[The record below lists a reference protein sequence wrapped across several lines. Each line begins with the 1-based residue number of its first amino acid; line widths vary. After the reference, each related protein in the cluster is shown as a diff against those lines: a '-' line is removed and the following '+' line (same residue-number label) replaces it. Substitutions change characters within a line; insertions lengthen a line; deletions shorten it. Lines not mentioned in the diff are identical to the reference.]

1 MKKSI
6 ILSLVAL
13 MFSAVSFAQEAPQNE
28 QPQERKAP
36 TVEEIAKRRADRMR
50 NELLLGNDQYDK
62 VYKLCLAQAKKDKA
76 RQEAVKA
83 EKEAFNKDMKKI
95 LNEAQSERYDHMQR
109 PRWNNRRG
117 PQARGPQHRPQFGP
131 GQKAPFQNPPFE
143 LKKGGKIEPSREEI
157 MRKRK
162 MFDDVQ
168 QQPEQAPQADAEVNM
183 SDLAANDNIMTN
195 VISLDMMAS
204 VEADLLG

>member
-6 ILSLVAL
+6 YLSLIAIIFSVA
-13 MFSAVSFAQEAPQNE
+13 SFAQEANKE
-28 QPQERKAP
+28 QANERKAP
-36 TVEEIAKRRADRMR
+36 TVEEIAKRRADRLR

-76 RQEAVKA
+76 RQEEMKA
-83 EKEAFNKDMKKI
+83 EKEAFAKDMEGI
-95 LNEAQSERYDHMQR
+95 LNEAQNERFEQMQKPRMRAPQQNMQR
-109 PRWNNRRG
+109 RKVDFRNW
-117 PQARGPQHRPQFGP
+117 PQFKQPAPNMQRG
-131 GQKAPFQNPPFE
+131 GQLQ
-143 LKKGGKIEPSREEI
+143 PSREEI

-168 QQPEQAPQADAEVNM
+168 QQPAESQQAPQANAELVLG
-183 SDLAANDNIMTN
+183 DLTANYDIAKNVVSMEIMT
-195 VISLDMMAS
+195 S

>member
-6 ILSLVAL
+6 YLSLFALLFSVA
-13 MFSAVSFAQEAPQNE
+13 SFAQEANNE
-28 QPQERKAP
+28 QANKRKAP
-36 TVEEIAKRRADRMR
+36 TVEEIAKRRADRLR

-62 VYKLCLAQAKKDKA
+62 VYKLCLQKAKKDKA
-76 RQEAVKA
+76 RQEEMQA
-83 EKEAFNKDMKKI
+83 EREAFNKDIKGI
-95 LNEAQSERYDHMQR
+95 LNEAQSERFEQMQKPRMRGPQPQMQRRRVDFRNGPQLRQPPFHMQR
-109 PRWNNRRG
+109 G
-117 PQARGPQHRPQFGP
+117 
-131 GQKAPFQNPPFE
+131 GQIQ
-143 LKKGGKIEPSREEI
+143 PSREQI

-168 QQPEQAPQADAEVNM
+168 QQPEQAPQADAGVKI
-183 SDLAANDNIMTN
+183 SDLTANNNIMAN

>member
-6 ILSLVAL
+6 YLSLIAIIFSVA
-13 MFSAVSFAQEAPQNE
+13 SFAQEANKE
-28 QPQERKAP
+28 QTNERKAP
-36 TVEEIAKRRADRMR
+36 TVEEIAKRRADRLR

-76 RQEAVKA
+76 RQEEMKA
-83 EKEAFNKDMKKI
+83 EKEAFAKDMEGI
-95 LNEAQSERYDHMQR
+95 LNEAQNERFEQMQKPRMRAPQHNMQR
-109 PRWNNRRG
+109 RKVDFRNW
-117 PQARGPQHRPQFGP
+117 PQFKQPAPNMQRG
-131 GQKAPFQNPPFE
+131 GQLQ
-143 LKKGGKIEPSREEI
+143 PSREEI

-168 QQPEQAPQADAEVNM
+168 QQPAESQQAPQANAEL
-183 SDLAANDNIMTN
+183 DLGNLTANYDIAKNVVSMEIMT
-195 VISLDMMAS
+195 S

>member
-1 MKKSI
+1 MRKSI
-6 ILSLVAL
+6 YLSLIALLFSVA
-13 MFSAVSFAQEAPQNE
+13 SFAQEASNE
-28 QPQERKAP
+28 QTNERKAP
-36 TVEEIAKRRADRMR
+36 TVEEIAKRRADRLR

-62 VYKLCLAQAKKDKA
+62 VYKLCLQKAKKDKA
-76 RQEAVKA
+76 RQEEMQA
-83 EKEAFNKDMKKI
+83 EREAFNKDMKGI
-95 LNEAQSERYDHMQR
+95 LNEAQSERFEQMQKPRMRGPQPQMQRRRVDFRNGPQLKQPPFHMQR
-109 PRWNNRRG
+109 G
-117 PQARGPQHRPQFGP
+117 
-131 GQKAPFQNPPFE
+131 GQIQ
-143 LKKGGKIEPSREEI
+143 PSREQI

-183 SDLAANDNIMTN
+183 SDLTAYNNSITK

>member
-6 ILSLVAL
+6 YLSLIALLFSVA
-13 MFSAVSFAQEAPQNE
+13 SFAQEASNE
-28 QPQERKAP
+28 QTNERKAP
-36 TVEEIAKRRADRMR
+36 TVEEIAKRRADRLR

-62 VYKLCLAQAKKDKA
+62 VYKLCLQKAKKDKA
-76 RQEAVKA
+76 RQEEMQA
-83 EKEAFNKDMKKI
+83 EREAFNKDMKGI
-95 LNEAQSERYDHMQR
+95 LYEAQSERFEQMQKPRMRGPQPQMQRRRVDFRNGPQLKQPPFHMQR
-109 PRWNNRRG
+109 G
-117 PQARGPQHRPQFGP
+117 
-131 GQKAPFQNPPFE
+131 GQIQ
-143 LKKGGKIEPSREEI
+143 PSREQI

-168 QQPEQAPQADAEVNM
+168 QQPEQAPQAYAGVKM
-183 SDLAANDNIMTN
+183 SDLTANNNIMAN

>member
-6 ILSLVAL
+6 YLSLIALLFSVA
-13 MFSAVSFAQEAPQNE
+13 SFAQEANNE
-28 QPQERKAP
+28 QANERKAP
-36 TVEEIAKRRADRMR
+36 TVEEIAKRRADRLR

-62 VYKLCLAQAKKDKA
+62 VYKLCLQKAKKDKA
-76 RQEAVKA
+76 RQEEMQA
-83 EKEAFNKDMKKI
+83 EREAFNKDMKGI
-95 LNEAQSERYDHMQR
+95 LNEAQSERFEQMQKPRMRGPQPQMQRRRVEFRNGPQLKQPPFHMQR
-109 PRWNNRRG
+109 G
-117 PQARGPQHRPQFGP
+117 
-131 GQKAPFQNPPFE
+131 GQIQ
-143 LKKGGKIEPSREEI
+143 PSREQI

-168 QQPEQAPQADAEVNM
+168 QQPEQSPQADAGVKM
-183 SDLAANDNIMTN
+183 SDLTAYNNSMTK

>member
-6 ILSLVAL
+6 YLSLIAIIFSVA
-13 MFSAVSFAQEAPQNE
+13 SFAQEANKE
-28 QPQERKAP
+28 QANERKAP
-36 TVEEIAKRRADRMR
+36 TVEEIAKRRADRLR

-76 RQEAVKA
+76 RQEEMKA
-83 EKEAFNKDMKKI
+83 EKEAFAKDMEGI
-95 LNEAQSERYDHMQR
+95 LNEAQNERFEQMQKPRMRAPQQNMQR
-109 PRWNNRRG
+109 RKVDFRNW
-117 PQARGPQHRPQFGP
+117 PQFKQPAPNMQRG
-131 GQKAPFQNPPFE
+131 GQLQ
-143 LKKGGKIEPSREEI
+143 PSREEI

-168 QQPEQAPQADAEVNM
+168 QQPAESQQAPQANAELDFGN
-183 SDLAANDNIMTN
+183 LTANYDIAKNVVSMEIMT
-195 VISLDMMAS
+195 S

>member
-6 ILSLVAL
+6 YLSLIAIIFSVA
-13 MFSAVSFAQEAPQNE
+13 SFAQEANKE
-28 QPQERKAP
+28 QTNERKAP
-36 TVEEIAKRRADRMR
+36 TVEEIAKRRADRLR

-76 RQEAVKA
+76 RQEEMKA
-83 EKEAFNKDMKKI
+83 EKEAFAKDMEGI
-95 LNEAQSERYDHMQR
+95 LNEAQNERFEQMQKPRMRAPQQNMQR
-109 PRWNNRRG
+109 RKVDFRNG
-117 PQARGPQHRPQFGP
+117 PQFKQPAPNMQRG
-131 GQKAPFQNPPFE
+131 GQLQ
-143 LKKGGKIEPSREEI
+143 PSREEI

-168 QQPEQAPQADAEVNM
+168 QQPAESQQAPQANAELDL
-183 SDLAANDNIMTN
+183 SDLTANYDIAKNVVSMEIMT
-195 VISLDMMAS
+195 S